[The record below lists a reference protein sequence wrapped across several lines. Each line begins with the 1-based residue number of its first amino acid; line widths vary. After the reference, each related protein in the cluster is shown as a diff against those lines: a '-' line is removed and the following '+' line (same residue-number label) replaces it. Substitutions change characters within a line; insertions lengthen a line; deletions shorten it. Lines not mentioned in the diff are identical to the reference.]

1 MINTRASGRARTH
14 AHVRANMVFDRFPL
28 YILLCQVYN
37 GNEKVNGTRA
47 HSVHTYTHMTQHL
60 LIINYVYNFGDAG
73 HLAFLQG
80 PILRNQTI
88 LSVFNFHSV
97 SLCSPIFLLSFFFIF
112 LPLLSPS
119 FSSASTLF
127 LALLSFSLYLRFLL
141 LFLLLL
147 LLPSPLRYFFISD
160 TLVSIHTFTPSSFF
174 SLAIT
179 FDRFNI
185 ACRPLLIFSLILISF
200 FFFFLY

>member
-97 SLCSPIFLLSFFFIF
+97 SLCSPIFFLSSSFFYFSSTSFSFFFFRLYPSSCALVFILYIF
-112 LPLLSPS
+112 
-119 FSSASTLF
+119 F
-127 LALLSFSLYLRFLL
+127 L
-141 LFLLLL
+141 LFL
-147 LLPSPLRYFFISD
+147 PQ
-160 TLVSIHTFTPSSFF
+160 F
-174 SLAIT
+174 SL
-179 FDRFNI
+179 FF
-185 ACRPLLIFSLILISF
+185 FF
-200 FFFFLY
+200 FFFFLLLSVTFSSLIR

>member
-97 SLCSPIFLLSFFFIF
+97 SLCSPIFFLSFLFLFFFHFFLLPFLPPLPFFLRSCLFPVYLLS
-112 LPLLSPS
+112 
-119 FSSASTLF
+119 
-127 LALLSFSLYLRFLL
+127 LL
-141 LFLLLL
+141 LFLPQLSL
-147 LLPSPLRYFFISD
+147 FF
-160 TLVSIHTFTPSSFF
+160 
-174 SLAIT
+174 
-179 FDRFNI
+179 
-185 ACRPLLIFSLILISF
+185 F
-200 FFFFLY
+200 FFFFLPFSITFSSLIR

>member
-1 MINTRASGRARTH
+1 MINTRASRRARTH

-97 SLCSPIFLLSFFFIF
+97 SLCLPIFFLS
-112 LPLLSPS
+112 S
-119 FSSASTLF
+119 FSYFSST
-127 LALLSFSLYLRFLL
+127 SF
-141 LFLLLL
+141 
-147 LLPSPLRYFFISD
+147 
-160 TLVSIHTFTPSSFF
+160 
-174 SLAIT
+174 
-179 FDRFNI
+179 
-185 ACRPLLIFSLILISF
+185 SF
-200 FFFFLY
+200 FFFRLYPFSCALVFFLYIFIFFFFFFHSSHFSSSSSSSSSFSSPLLFHL